1 MEKMNSYQATS
12 SDTMDT
18 EDVGTLLSHQL
29 RTPLSAIRWM
39 SEMMID
45 RDLGE
50 LTLEQHSYVEQIQ
63 SNQKQLATMID
74 ELVENM
80 RKVTT

>member
-1 MEKMNSYQATS
+1 MTS
-12 SDTMDT
+12 NRAILGDTMDT

-45 RDLGE
+45 HDLGE
-50 LTLEQHSYVEQIQ
+50 LTPEQHSYVEQIHD
-63 SNQKQLATMID
+63 NQKQLATMID

-80 RKVTT
+80 RKVTA